1 MGRGAGRGERAL
13 NVALGLSLAI
23 LFLAGVPIAVSIG
36 LASVIGIGV
45 SDRLPMLLV
54 AQRMFTGIDSFPLM
68 AIPLFILAGNLMSAG
83 GISQRLVDLA
93 KSLVGGVQGGL
104 ACTCVLTCMLF
115 ASVSG
120 SSVAT
125 TFAIGAILIPAM
137 AAHGYPKP
145 LAASIQASSAEL
157 GVLIPPSIPLIL
169 YGVSTDTSIGRL
181 FIAGIGPGIV
191 VAGSLMALVLVLCR
205 LRGIGLRDG
214 DGRRGVGPAL
224 LSALPALLVPVVILG
239 GIYSGIFTPTEASA
253 AAVVA
258 ALVVGMLL
266 YRELKPRD
274 LPGILTRT
282 VISTSAIMI
291 IIAAAALFSFLIARS
306 GLPNEVA
313 AWFRGMFESKIAFL
327 LVVNLM
333 LLVIGMFIE
342 TSAAILVLAPILT
355 PIAIAFGVDPVHFG
369 LIVVVNLALGMITP
383 PLGVNL
389 FAACAVAEIPVER
402 IVPQLAWFVATVFAA
417 LMVIT
422 YVPEI
427 TLGPV
432 RLVYGG

>member
-1 MGRGAGRGERAL
+1 M

-23 LFLAGVPIAVSIG
+23 LFLLGVPIAVAIG
-36 LASVIGIGV
+36 LASVIGIEAQG
-45 SDRLPMLLV
+45 RLPLLLV

-93 KSLVGGVQGGL
+93 KSIVGGVQGGL

-137 AAHGYPKP
+137 AEHGYPKP

-169 YGVSTDTSIGRL
+169 YGVSTDTSVGRL
-181 FIAGIGPGIV
+181 FIAGIGPGLL
-191 VAGSLMALVLVLCR
+191 VAGALMALVLLICR
-205 LRGIGLRDG
+205 VRGIGREDG
-214 DGRRGVGPAL
+214 DGRRPMGRAFV
-224 LSALPALLVPVVILG
+224 SAMPALLVPVVILG
-239 GIYSGIFTPTEASA
+239 GIYSGVFTPTEASA
-253 AAVVA
+253 AAVAA
-258 ALVVGMLL
+258 ALIVGMGL
-266 YRELKPRD
+266 YRELHPRD
-274 LPGILTRT
+274 LGGILTRT

-291 IIAAAALFSFLIARS
+291 IISAAALFSFLITRS
-306 GLPNEVA
+306 GLPNEIA
-313 AWFRGMFESKIAFL
+313 AWFRDVFESRIAFL

-333 LLVIGMFIE
+333 LLVVGMFIE

-355 PIAIAFGVDPVHFG
+355 PIAVAYGVDPVHFG
-369 LIVVVNLALGMITP
+369 LVVVVNLALGMITP

-402 IVPQLAWFVATVFAA
+402 IVPQLVWFVATVFAA

-422 YVPEI
+422 YVPAI
-427 TLGPV
+427 SLWPV
-432 RLVYGG
+432 QLVFGG

>member
-1 MGRGAGRGERAL
+1 MNA
-13 NVALGLSLAI
+13 ALGLSLAI
-23 LFLAGVPIAVSIG
+23 LFLFGVPIAVAIG
-36 LASVIGIGV
+36 LASVIGIEAQG
-45 SDRLPMLLV
+45 RLPLLLV

-83 GISQRLVDLA
+83 GISQRLVALA
-93 KSLVGGVQGGL
+93 KSIVGGIQGGL

-137 AAHGYPKP
+137 VTHGYPKP

-169 YGVSTDTSIGRL
+169 YGVSTDTSVGKL
-181 FIAGIGPGIV
+181 FIAGLGPGFL
-191 VAGSLMALVLVLCR
+191 VAASLMALVLVICR
-205 LRGIGLRDG
+205 ARGIGREDG
-214 DGRRGVGPAL
+214 DGRESFGHAFIA
-224 LSALPALLVPVVILG
+224 ALPALLVPFVILG

-253 AAVVA
+253 VAVA
-258 ALVVGMLL
+258 AALIIGMGL
-266 YRELKPRD
+266 YRELKIAD

-282 VISTSAIMI
+282 VVSTSAIMI
-291 IIAAAALFSFLIARS
+291 IIAAAALFSFLITRS
-306 GLPNEVA
+306 GLPNDIA
-313 AWFRGMFESKIAFL
+313 AWFRDMFESRIAFL
-327 LVVNLM
+327 LVVNL
-333 LLVIGMFIE
+333 LLLIVGMFIE

-355 PIAIAFGVDPVHFG
+355 PIAIAYGVDPVHFR
-369 LIVVVNLALGMITP
+369 LIIVVNLALGMITP

-389 FAACAVAEIPVER
+389 FAACQVANLPVEK
-402 IVPQLAWFVATVFAA
+402 IIPQLLWFVLTVFAA

-422 YVPEI
+422 YVPAISLWPVEMVF
-427 TLGPV
+427 GP
-432 RLVYGG
+432 